1 MTALRLN
8 SPVCCVLL
16 VALAGVCGSGCGE
29 AGPERL
35 AASGEVT
42 LDGKPLETGSI
53 AFLPAAG
60 TEAPSVGGTIENG
73 RYELPAEK
81 GALVGKYNVRIT
93 SMQKTGKQIEAGSP
107 EPPGTMVDEVK
118 QVVPPRY
125 NTETELTAEVTADG
139 ENTFDFK
146 LESAAGEQ

>member
-1 MTALRLN
+1 MTALLLR
-8 SPVCCVLL
+8 SPLCCLL
-16 VALAGVCGSGCGE
+16 LCALTGLLASGCGE
-29 AGPERL
+29 SGPERL

-42 LDGKPLETGSI
+42 LDGQPLETGSI
-53 AFLPAAG
+53 AFIPAEG
-60 TEAPSVGGTIENG
+60 TQAPSVGGTIENG

-118 QVVPPRY
+118 QVIPPRY

-146 LESAAGEQ
+146 LESAAEEQ